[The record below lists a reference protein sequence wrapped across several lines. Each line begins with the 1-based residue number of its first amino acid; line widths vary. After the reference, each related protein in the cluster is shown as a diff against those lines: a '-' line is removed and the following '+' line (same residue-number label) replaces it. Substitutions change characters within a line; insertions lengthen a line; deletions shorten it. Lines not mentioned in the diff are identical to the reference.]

1 MTINQGGDMEMKPIP
16 DYPNYAVTKD
26 GRVWSYNRNKF
37 IKLRVSK
44 ENSVIVNL
52 SFEGMRFRRNVARLV
67 FIAFKGYEPEIV
79 RHKDNN
85 PTNNC
90 LKNLEGI
97 SKEEHLKRLGNA
109 SNFKNQKRRKM
120 IKLNPETGGKEV
132 AVYPYKSTEYDC
144 ALKCC
149 NFKRLTFRG
158 NLYFYPERKDQLMDE
173 IIKRIRLNDL
183 YISSHPEDIRG
194 KYACKRRITE
204 NKKYLEILE
213 KI

>member
-1 MTINQGGDMEMKPIP
+1 MEMKQIP
-16 DYPNYAVTKD
+16 DYPNYAVTRD
-26 GRVWSYNRNKF
+26 GRVWSYNTNKF
-37 IKLRVSK
+37 LVPYLTKKNIV
-44 ENSVIVNL
+44 VINL
-52 SFEGMRFRRNVARLV
+52 SVEGMCFKRSLSRLV
-67 FIAFKGYEPEIV
+67 FITFNAYEPEIV

-132 AVYPYKSTEYDC
+132 VVYPYKSTEYDC

-173 IIKRIRLNDL
+173 IIKRIRLNEL
-183 YISSHPEDIRG
+183 YISSHPEDIQG

>member
-1 MTINQGGDMEMKPIP
+1 MEMKQIP
-16 DYPNYAVTKD
+16 DYPNYAVTRD
-26 GRVWSYNRNKF
+26 GRVWSYNTNKF
-37 IKLRVSK
+37 LVPYLTKKNIV
-44 ENSVIVNL
+44 VINL
-52 SFEGMRFRRNVARLV
+52 SFEGISFKKSLSRIV
-67 FIAFKGYEPEIV
+67 FVTFHGYEPEIV

-85 PTNNC
+85 PNNNC
-90 LKNLEGI
+90 IENLEGI

-109 SNFKNQKRRKM
+109 SNFKNQKRREM
-120 IKLNPETGGKEV
+120 IKLNPETGGREV
-132 AVYPYKSTEYDC
+132 VVYPYKSTEYDC

>member
-1 MTINQGGDMEMKPIP
+1 MEMKQIP
-16 DYPNYAVTKD
+16 DYPNYAVTRD
-26 GRVWSYNRNKF
+26 GRVWSYNTNKF
-37 IKLRVSK
+37 LVPYLTKKNIV
-44 ENSVIVNL
+44 VINL
-52 SFEGMRFRRNVARLV
+52 SVEGMCFKRSLSRLV
-67 FIAFKGYEPEIV
+67 FITFNAYEPEIV
-79 RHKDNN
+79 RPKDNN

-132 AVYPYKSTEYDC
+132 VVYPYKSTEYDC

-183 YISSHPEDIRG
+183 YISSHPEDILG